1 MDTSSRGSFKMRSDT
16 KELHIEVDHSDNN
29 QGAQAVAHTYNV
41 DKGPLWI
48 PEHIKIGSKSWDG
61 DIIKNYNDQ
70 IDEYEIWLEDQ
81 IKAQNSAVLTTL
93 DDIYNKALG
102 AGIIL
107 TTRCCPASNVTHA
120 HIVKRVIMNLAG
132 G

>member
-1 MDTSSRGSFKMRSDT
+1 MRSDT
-16 KELHIEVDHSDNN
+16 KELHIEVDHTDNN
-29 QGAQAVAHTYNV
+29 QGIQAVAHTYNM
-41 DKGPLWI
+41 DKGPLSI
-48 PEHIKIGSKSWDG
+48 PDHIKIGLKSWDNQK
-61 DIIKNYNDQ
+61 IENYNDQ

-81 IKAQNSAVLTTL
+81 IKAQNSVVLTAL

-102 AGIIL
+102 AGVIL

-120 HIVKRVIMNLAG
+120 HTVKRVIMNLAG

>member
-1 MDTSSRGSFKMRSDT
+1 MRSS
-16 KELHIEVDHSDNN
+16 EIHIEVDHSDNR
-29 QGAQAVAHTYNV
+29 QGAQAIGFTHDM
-41 DKGPLWI
+41 DKGPLAI

-61 DIIKNYNDQ
+61 RKIMSYGEQ
-70 IDEYEIWLEDQ
+70 IDEYAVWLEDQ
-81 IKAQNSAVLTTL
+81 IKAQNPDVLFAL

-102 AGIIL
+102 AGVIL
-107 TTRCCPASNVTHA
+107 TTRCCPAPYITHA

>member
-1 MDTSSRGSFKMRSDT
+1 MRSDT

-41 DKGPLWI
+41 DKGPLRI

-61 DIIKNYNDQ
+61 DIIKNYSDQ
-70 IDEYEIWLEDQ
+70 MDEYEIWLEDQ
-81 IKAQNSAVLTTL
+81 IKIQNVDVLTAL

-102 AGIIL
+102 AGVIL
-107 TTRCCPASNVTHA
+107 TTRCCPVPYRTHA
-120 HIVKRVIMNLAG
+120 HLVKQVIMKLAG
-132 G
+132 D